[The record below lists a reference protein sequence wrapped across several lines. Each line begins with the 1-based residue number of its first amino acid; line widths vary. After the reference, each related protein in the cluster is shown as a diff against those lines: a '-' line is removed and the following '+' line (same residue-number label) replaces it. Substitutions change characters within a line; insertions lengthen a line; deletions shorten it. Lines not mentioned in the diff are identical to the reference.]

1 MRLYACNLFKCSRCF
16 DSLNCLFWHDRF
28 SVRFG
33 FLGNATAVY
42 RTVYEA
48 ISKAVTNVSVKFLA
62 NVYLG
67 FVSLSAWG
75 FSLL

>member
-1 MRLYACNLFKCSRCF
+1 MRLYACNLFECSRCF
-16 DSLNCLFWHDRF
+16 DSLNCLFWQDRF

-48 ISKAVTNVSVKFLA
+48 ISKAVTNVSVIFWQCLFKFCVAFGLD
-62 NVYLG
+62 
-67 FVSLSAWG
+67 S
-75 FSLL
+75 SLL